1 MVVSVVFMS
10 VGGLCIAFVPFSLLH
25 DSQEEDIFLFLQLQ
39 TLHCHA
45 AFIVTVQSNKSDNVA
60 YFLSRLPFSQPLLL
74 SLTSLRV
81 LDTVA
86 AITLITPHQPATSAT
101 VITLVLFLHQQVVV
115 LLWLVL
121 LVLLT

>member
-10 VGGLCIAFVPFSLLH
+10 VGDLCIAFVPFSLLH

-74 SLTSLRV
+74 LTSLRV

-101 VITLVLFLHQQVVV
+101 VITLVLFLHQVVV
-115 LLWLVL
+115 LLWWLVL
-121 LVLLT
+121 LALLT

>member
-10 VGGLCIAFVPFSLLH
+10 VGDLCIAFVPFSLLH

-74 SLTSLRV
+74 LTSLRV

-101 VITLVLFLHQQVVV
+101 VITLVLFLHQVVV

-121 LVLLT
+121 LALLT